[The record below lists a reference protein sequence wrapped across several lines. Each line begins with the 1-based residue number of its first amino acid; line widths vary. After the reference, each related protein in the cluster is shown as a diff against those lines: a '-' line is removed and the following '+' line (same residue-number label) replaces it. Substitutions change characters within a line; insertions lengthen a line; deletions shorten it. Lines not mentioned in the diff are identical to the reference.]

1 MTPKEKDRIGWASPH
16 FTETRS
22 VKLSP
27 KLLARN
33 RCVSAFPARTEG
45 EVYKVLRTQILQ
57 RMRRGG
63 GNTVM
68 VTSAHPGE
76 GKTLTAINLSLTVAK
91 EFQQTALLVDCDL
104 RCQDVHRYLG
114 IDNERSLVD
123 YLVDDMPVRD
133 ILVWPEI
140 EKLTFISGARTIQDS
155 SELLGSPR
163 MQDLVTEMKNR
174 YPDRYVFFDVPPVLS
189 SADALTFSPF
199 VDHILMVV
207 KAGETSMQDVKK
219 ALSFFPPEKV
229 LGLVLNRKNDEKVPA
244 YGQKV

>member
-1 MTPKEKDRIGWASPH
+1 MHEKEKDRLGWVSPR

-22 VKLSP
+22 VKLDSNM
-27 KLLARN
+27 LARN
-33 RCVSAFPARTEG
+33 RCVSAFPARPEG

-57 RMRRGG
+57 RTRKKG

-91 EFQQTALLVDCDL
+91 EFKQTALLVDCDL
-104 RCQDVHRYLG
+104 RCQNVHRYLG
-114 IDNERSLVD
+114 IDSERSLVD
-123 YLVDDMPVRD
+123 YLVDDVPIRD

-140 EKLTFISGARTIQDS
+140 EKLTFISGSRVIQDS

-189 SADALTFSPF
+189 SADALAFAPL

-219 ALSFFPPEKV
+219 ALSLFPEEKV
-229 LGLVLNRKNDEKVPA
+229 LGLVLNQKEDEEVRA
-244 YGQKV
+244 YGQVG